1 MRAAQPTEDL
11 AQRAVALSP
20 ERVPGESAARHLSA
34 AAARDHQP
42 QAGELDD
49 RRDEELVAGLGWF
62 DGAMAWTA
70 HVRSKVAG
78 RRRIRTSVD
87 ACNHTSSAQQPAE
100 RTPDVSAMTIEVE
113 PFGGLV
119 VRWQALDAWLLV
131 DVTGAYCVWRGRV
144 LGRVAV
150 GVA

>member
-1 MRAAQPTEDL
+1 
-11 AQRAVALSP
+11 
-20 ERVPGESAARHLSA
+20 
-34 AAARDHQP
+34 
-42 QAGELDD
+42 
-49 RRDEELVAGLGWF
+49 
-62 DGAMAWTA
+62 
-70 HVRSKVAG
+70 
-78 RRRIRTSVD
+78 
-87 ACNHTSSAQQPAE
+87 
-100 RTPDVSAMTIEVE
+100 VSAMTIEVE